1 MIKGSIRP
9 RLARLSLGFLLR
21 RDFFQSRRNNR
32 DPGTVPTKESISRF
46 RKSRFPN
53 MNIRIVLGISAAA
66 LSLSLA
72 RPPAGFAQD
81 SMQIDLDFKSGRS
94 RDDGIRDDGIR
105 KDTISKPPVRKIYS
119 RKKDGASK

>member
-1 MIKGSIRP
+1 MSIRI
-9 RLARLSLGFLLR
+9 L
-21 RDFFQSRRNNR
+21 
-32 DPGTVPTKESISRF
+32 
-46 RKSRFPN
+46 
-53 MNIRIVLGISAAA
+53 LGISVAA

-72 RPPAGFAQD
+72 HAPAAFGQD

-94 RDDGIRDDGIR
+94 DDGIR

>member
-1 MIKGSIRP
+1 
-9 RLARLSLGFLLR
+9 
-21 RDFFQSRRNNR
+21 
-32 DPGTVPTKESISRF
+32 
-46 RKSRFPN
+46 

-94 RDDGIRDDGIR
+94 RDDGIRN
-105 KDTISKPPVRKIYS
+105 DTASKAPLKKTYG
-119 RKKDGASK
+119 RKKDSASK

>member
-1 MIKGSIRP
+1 M
-9 RLARLSLGFLLR
+9 ALLE
-21 RDFFQSRRNNR
+21 N
-32 DPGTVPTKESISRF
+32 
-46 RKSRFPN
+46 RFPN
-53 MNIRIVLGISAAA
+53 MSIRIVLGISVAA

-72 RPPAGFAQD
+72 RAPAAFGQD